1 MVQIWCDYNL
11 NEVFMSKEKE
21 FQKSGI
27 PIEAPTPGK
36 ILSIATTG
44 TAILGGTILYNIDC
58 MKMTLNVP
66 TILAGTFIA
75 AKAVNSIVNA
85 GDIIG
90 YLLFPGPD
98 DDYPLAGINSDIYG
112 LDQ

>member
-44 TAILGGTILYNIDC
+44 TAILGGAILYNIEC
-58 MKMTLNVP
+58 MKMTNSISASL
-66 TILAGTFIA
+66 TGTFLAIA
-75 AKAVNSIVNA
+75 AVGSIVNKD
-85 GDIIG
+85 DIIG
-90 YLLFPGPD
+90 YLFPGPD